1 MKINLRKGLQ
11 VAVVGVLGSAL
22 AAVAGERL
30 EKMTGKL
37 PGQLLLGCGNRVIV
51 VDAEGA
57 VIRSHKTG
65 NVHDAWMLPSGN
77 ILVADTTVTEFA
89 PDAKIVFQFKSKE
102 PKGGGVYG
110 CQRLDNGNT
119 LAIENSLGRILE
131 VDAKGDIVVTQ
142 QITPAKPGSH
152 SNTRIGRKLKNGN
165 YLVCLKDGHAVRE
178 YSPKGEIVQ
187 EIKTKNIA
195 FAAFRT
201 SRNTTLISSIDQVT
215 EYDAAG
221 QQVWEFAKNDL
232 PGMPIQNMTG
242 IQELPNGNLV
252 IGCYYAYG
260 KDGKGTGI
268 FEITR
273 EKKLVWSC
281 ADARINKSFMAFQL
295 LDKDGKPLVGDVR

>member
-1 MKINLRKGLQ
+1 M
-11 VAVVGVLGSAL
+11 
-22 AAVAGERL
+22 
-30 EKMTGKL
+30 
-37 PGQLLLGCGNRVIV
+37 
-51 VDAEGA
+51 
-57 VIRSHKTG
+57 
-65 NVHDAWMLPSGN
+65 
-77 ILVADTTVTEFA
+77 
-89 PDAKIVFQFKSKE
+89 
-102 PKGGGVYG
+102 
-110 CQRLDNGNT
+110 
-119 LAIENSLGRILE
+119 
-131 VDAKGDIVVTQ
+131 
-142 QITPAKPGSH
+142 
-152 SNTRIGRKLKNGN
+152 
-165 YLVCLKDGHAVRE
+165 
-178 YSPKGEIVQ
+178 Q

-252 IGCYYAYG
+252 IGCYSAYG